1 MTILMVERTGSYAIV
16 TLNRPQV
23 LNAINTAMLDLID
36 AALEKI
42 ETSDARA
49 LVLTGT
55 GRAFC
60 SGSDISGEEKHEG
73 TTQDFANARIARM
86 HALILRLLDF
96 PKPSIAALNGLAYG
110 GGLELALA
118 CTFRTASPSA
128 RLSLPEIKLGLMP
141 AYGGTQLLPRLIGA
155 GRALELMLTGESIEA
170 NEALK
175 IGLVN
180 AVDADPVAAACGLA
194 DRLPGGAGI
203 AQRTIRRAVTHGAN
217 LDLAAALEVE
227 RAAAAE
233 LAVSDEAKAGVMRFA
248 ARRQQKTPD

>member
-1 MTILMVERTGSYAIV
+1 MAILTVERTGPCAVV

-23 LNAINTAMLDLID
+23 LNAINTEMLDLID
-36 AALEKI
+36 AALGDI
-42 ETSDARA
+42 ESADARA

-60 SGSDISGEEKHEG
+60 SGSDIGGEESHEG
-73 TTQDFANARIARM
+73 STQDFANARIARM

-118 CTFRTASPSA
+118 CTFRTASPLA

-155 GRALELMLTGESIEA
+155 GRALELMLTGESIDA

-180 AVDADPVAAACGLA
+180 AVDADPVGAACNLA
-194 DRLPGGAGI
+194 ERLPGGAGM
-203 AQRTIRRAVTHGAN
+203 AQHMIRRAVAHGAN
-217 LDLAAALEVE
+217 LDLAAALELE
-227 RAAAAE
+227 RVSATE
-233 LAVSDEAKAGVMRFA
+233 LAVSEEAQKGVMRFA
-248 ARRQQKTPD
+248 ARRRQKERD